1 MEAAVGMNIKDKE
14 AHHLARMIADF
25 TGESLTAAVVV
36 ALRERLERL
45 ERQADIAKRRALI
58 DEIIRR
64 SGPTAP
70 GLSSD
75 HSDLYDEA
83 GLPK

>member
-1 MEAAVGMNIKDKE
+1 MEAAMGMNIKSDE
-14 AHHLARMIADF
+14 AHRIAKEIVHH
-25 TGESLTAAVVV
+25 TGESLTLAVLI

-45 ERQADIAKRRALI
+45 RRQASFEERKARV

-70 GLSSD
+70 GVTSE
-75 HSDLYDEA
+75 HSDLYDEM